1 MSSGYF
7 ENFKIKISSD
17 VGILLAMV
25 VFMDQLAAQMP
36 PMPDKVPIIGTVS
49 LFRMI
54 SNSHLFSVFCCLDSY
69 HYKLGYLNNHLPTV
83 TLHYN

>member
-1 MSSGYF
+1 MVGAI
-7 ENFKIKISSD
+7 FKQNLSLD

-49 LFRMI
+49 RLWFTKIRKKYFLVFRCF
-54 SNSHLFSVFCCLDSY
+54 NSY
-69 HYKLGYLNNHLPTV
+69 HNIIVRFNNCLSTV
-83 TLHYN
+83 ALHNN

>member
-1 MSSGYF
+1 MVGAI
-7 ENFKIKISSD
+7 FKQNLSLD

-49 LFRMI
+49 RLWFTKIRKKYCLVFRCFN
-54 SNSHLFSVFCCLDSY
+54 SNHNIIVRFNNCLSTVALY
-69 HYKLGYLNNHLPTV
+69 NN
-83 TLHYN
+83 

>member
-1 MSSGYF
+1 MVGAI
-7 ENFKIKISSD
+7 FKQNLSLD

-49 LFRMI
+49 RLWFTKIRKNI
-54 SNSHLFSVFCCLDSY
+54 F
-69 HYKLGYLNNHLPTV
+69 
-83 TLHYN
+83 